1 MEPTCWE
8 CKPWTCSVHYYPS
21 AAGNSTPNNVSV
33 FPPSPCSVFSEDW
46 DWLDSVKNTPD
57 LEQLEDLA
65 NSLFAQA
72 AECKEFEEKIS
83 SSLGT
88 EAESMESNRYKK
100 EETVLS
106 LDIGIEG
113 NKTAV
118 THPIQCDSEQT
129 KPSVTYPVPCGSD
142 DMVFTAVVRK
152 NSDLIYIE
160 DAVEEVSCLSDD
172 CVVKE
177 EIILT
182 SDTVDPIKMYSE
194 SYEEV
199 SDNGYE
205 SVDSP
210 LSEPDHLS
218 YLFPQLW

>member
-1 MEPTCWE
+1 
-8 CKPWTCSVHYYPS
+8 
-21 AAGNSTPNNVSV
+21 
-33 FPPSPCSVFSEDW
+33 
-46 DWLDSVKNTPD
+46 
-57 LEQLEDLA
+57 
-65 NSLFAQA
+65 
-72 AECKEFEEKIS
+72 
-83 SSLGT
+83 
-88 EAESMESNRYKK
+88 MESNRYKK

-106 LDIGIEG
+106 LDIAIEG

-129 KPSVTYPVPCGSD
+129 KPAVTYPVPCDSD

-160 DAVEEVSCLSDD
+160 DAVEEVTCLSDD
-172 CVVKE
+172 DWVVKE
-177 EIILT
+177 EIIL
-182 SDTVDPIKMYSE
+182 SDIVDPIKMYSE

-210 LSEPDHLS
+210 LSEPDNLS